1 MTRVWAVN
9 SNDDSFSQHT
19 LQASAHPDTT
29 AECVIA
35 ADSEVMDRLGENGND
50 KPV

>member
-1 MTRVWAVN
+1 MTMMWAVN
-9 SNDDSFSQHT
+9 SNDDSLSQHT
-19 LQASAHPDTT
+19 WQASAQPDTT

-35 ADSEVMDRLGENGND
+35 ADSELMERLGENGND